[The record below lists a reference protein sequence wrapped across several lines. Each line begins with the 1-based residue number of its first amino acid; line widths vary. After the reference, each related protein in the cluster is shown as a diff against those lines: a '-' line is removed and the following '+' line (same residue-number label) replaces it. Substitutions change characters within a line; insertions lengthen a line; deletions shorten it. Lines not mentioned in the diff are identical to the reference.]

1 MKVRSLPLQ
10 SVFLSF
16 AIIVLFNGFVSCKKV
31 NNPVPQQTITGVVT
45 TNPDFTLL
53 ASAVQ
58 KAGLSQTLSSTG
70 PFTVFA
76 PNNNAFQA
84 SGITSDAIN
93 TLSADQ
99 LKAILLYHTLTS
111 KVVSANVPAG
121 PNAPVATANGDSIY
135 LTKNSNGVF
144 VNGVKVIQADVAAS
158 NGVIHVIENV
168 LMPPTG
174 NLVVTAQSDTS
185 FSYLVAAVLRAS
197 QGSTNVAGVLSG
209 NGPFTV
215 FAPTNQA
222 FRNAGFPT
230 IASIQA
236 ADPNTLA
243 TILTYH
249 VIAGR
254 IFSSDLSN
262 GAMPATLN
270 GEQVTI
276 GLTNGAMV
284 KGVKNSTASN
294 IIKTNI
300 VATNG
305 VVHVIDQV
313 LLP

>member
-1 MKVRSLPLQ
+1 MKIRFASLQLLP
-10 SVFLSF
+10 FFF
-16 AIIVLFNGFVSCKKV
+16 AGILLTGLVSCKKV
-31 NNPVPQQTITGVVT
+31 VTSSPQQTITGVVT
-45 TNPDFTLL
+45 SNQSLSLL

-58 KAGLSQTLSSTG
+58 KAGLAQTLSGTG

-84 SGITSDAIN
+84 AGISSSTIN
-93 TLSADQ
+93 ALSADQ
-99 LKAILLYHTLTS
+99 LKNILLYHTVAA
-111 KVVSANVPAG
+111 KVVAADVPAG
-121 PNAPVATANGDSIY
+121 PNAPVAAANGDTIY

-144 VNGVKVIQADVAAS
+144 VNGVQVIQADVAAS
-158 NGVIHVIENV
+158 NGVIHVINNV
-168 LMPPTG
+168 LMPPVG

-185 FSYLVAAVLRAS
+185 FTYLVAAVLRAS
-197 QGSTNVAGVLSG
+197 QGSTNVASVLSG
-209 NGPFTV
+209 TGPFTV
-215 FAPTNQA
+215 FAPTNAA

-254 IFSSDLSN
+254 IFSSDLTN

-270 GEQVTI
+270 GETVSI
-276 GLTNGAMV
+276 NLSSGATV
-284 KGVKNSTASN
+284 KGMKNTTASN

-300 VATNG
+300 VASNG
-305 VVHVIDQV
+305 VVHVVDQV